1 MKIMNIGIL
10 AHVDAG
16 KTTLT
21 ESMLYASGTIAES
34 GRVDRGSTITDS
46 MALEK
51 QRGITIQ
58 ASIASYQWG
67 HVKVNLIDTPGHI
80 DFYSE
85 VERSLNV
92 LDGAILLI
100 SAKDGI
106 QAQTRILFDAIRK
119 RKLPALIFINKIDQ
133 PDIDFDSLYED
144 IRAKLSSH
152 ILIMQSITNRIS
164 LLPKTLNPLSEEF
177 KDTII
182 ETDDALLKKYVM
194 DQPITAEELLES
206 RRKNINDGTLLPVY
220 HGSALKHIGTKELM
234 DAILMEFT
242 PFMSPPNSNLAAL
255 VYKVERD
262 DNRNKRTYMRIFG
275 GSIKSRDVLT
285 LQDHSDSIK
294 IKKLETSSNG
304 KMVETEKVECGD
316 IAIFPNE
323 MRLKIGDSIGTIP
336 ERNLI
341 LHNNNLIMQVN
352 ISPVLSSDRTFL
364 LEALSELAE
373 TDPLLQYKLD
383 SRSND
388 IIMEFLG
395 KVQMEVIVSLL
406 QNRYHL
412 QVNIENVTTIYKE
425 RPLKKADFTAHI
437 EVTPNPFWASIGLSI
452 EPLPIG
458 TGLRY
463 ESKVSYGYLNK
474 SFQNAVEEGVRYGCE
489 QGLYGWE
496 VTDLKVCFEY
506 GVYYSPVS
514 TPADFRHLAPIVFE
528 QALKQSG
535 TELLEPCL
543 SFELYVPQDC
553 NARVYNDLKKFHAD
567 IVSIK
572 TQHNEVVVSGKIP
585 ARTSQFYKEQLSE
598 LTKGRGVFLTE
609 RAGYQQNTGETF
621 TQARKPDD
629 RLDKTRHFFDKS
641 YGEIGNEGHQSGM
654 KFM

>member
-1 MKIMNIGIL
+1 M
-10 AHVDAG
+10 
-16 KTTLT
+16 
-21 ESMLYASGTIAES
+21 
-34 GRVDRGSTITDS
+34 
-46 MALEK
+46 
-51 QRGITIQ
+51 Q
-58 ASIASYQWG
+58 A
-67 HVKVNLIDTPGHI
+67 
-80 DFYSE
+80 
-85 VERSLNV
+85 
-92 LDGAILLI
+92 
-100 SAKDGI
+100 
-106 QAQTRILFDAIRK
+106 
-119 RKLPALIFINKIDQ
+119 
-133 PDIDFDSLYED
+133 
-144 IRAKLSSH
+144 
-152 ILIMQSITNRIS
+152 
-164 LLPKTLNPLSEEF
+164 
-177 KDTII
+177 
-182 ETDDALLKKYVM
+182 
-194 DQPITAEELLES
+194 
-206 RRKNINDGTLLPVY
+206 
-220 HGSALKHIGTKELM
+220 
-234 DAILMEFT
+234 
-242 PFMSPPNSNLAAL
+242 
-255 VYKVERD
+255 
-262 DNRNKRTYMRIFG
+262 
-275 GSIKSRDVLT
+275 
-285 LQDHSDSIK
+285 
-294 IKKLETSSNG
+294 
-304 KMVETEKVECGD
+304 
-316 IAIFPNE
+316 
-323 MRLKIGDSIGTIP
+323 
-336 ERNLI
+336 
-341 LHNNNLIMQVN
+341 N

-412 QVNIENVTTIYKE
+412 QVKIENITTIYKE
-425 RPLKKADFTAHI
+425 RPLKRADFTAHI
-437 EVTPNPFWASIGLSI
+437 EVFPNPFWASIGLSI
-452 EPLPIG
+452 EPLPTG

-474 SFQNAVEEGVRYGCE
+474 SFQNAVEEGVRNGCE

-609 RAGYQQNTGETF
+609 RAGYQQNTGEIF

-629 RLDKTRHFFDKS
+629 RLDKTRHLFDKA
-641 YGEIGNEGHQSGM
+641 YDEIGNEGHQSGINR
-654 KFM
+654 KRHKR

>member
-34 GRVDRGSTITDS
+34 GRVDRGTTNTDS

-58 ASIASYQWG
+58 ASLASYQWN
-67 HVKVNLIDTPGHI
+67 HVKINLIDTPGHI

-119 RKLPALIFINKIDQ
+119 RKLPSLIFINKIDQ
-133 PDIDFDSLYED
+133 PDIDLDSLYEE

-152 ILIMQSITNRIS
+152 TLIMQSITNGIS
-164 LLPKTLNPLSEEF
+164 LLPKTLNPLPEEF
-177 KDTII
+177 KNTII
-182 ETDDALLKKYVM
+182 ETDDDLLKKYVM

-220 HGSALKHIGTKELM
+220 HGSALKHIGTKELL
-234 DAILMEFT
+234 DAIIMEFS
-242 PFMSPPNSNLAAL
+242 PFMPAPNSNLAAL

-262 DNRNKRTYMRIFG
+262 DHRNKRTYMRIFG
-275 GSIKSRDVLT
+275 GSIKARDVLT

-294 IKKLETSSNG
+294 IRKLETSSNG
-304 KMVETEKVECGD
+304 EIVETENVECGD

-323 MRLKIGDSIGTIP
+323 TRLKIGDFIGTIP
-336 ERNLI
+336 QRNLI
-341 LHNNNLIMQVN
+341 LHDNNLIMQAN
-352 ISPVLSSDRTFL
+352 IYPVLSSDRTLL

-383 SRSND
+383 SRSNN

-395 KVQMEVIVSLL
+395 KVQMEVIISLL

-412 QVNIENVTTIYKE
+412 QVRVENVTTIYKE
-425 RPLKKADFTAHI
+425 RPLKKAEFTAHI
-437 EVTPNPFWASIGLSI
+437 EITPNPYWASIGLSV

-474 SFQNAVEEGVRYGCE
+474 SFQNAVEEGVRYGCV

-543 SFELYVPQDC
+543 LFELYVPQDC
-553 NARVYNDLKKFHAD
+553 NARVYNDLKKFRAD

-572 TQHNEVVVSGKIP
+572 TQHNEIIVSGRIP

-598 LTKGRGVFLTE
+598 LTKGRGVFITE
-609 RAGYQQNTGETF
+609 RAGYQQNTGEIF
-621 TQARKPDD
+621 TQARTPDD
-629 RLDKTRHFFDKS
+629 RLDKTRHLFDKA
-641 YGEIGNEGHQSGM
+641 YFPCKQ
-654 KFM
+654 

>member
-1 MKIMNIGIL
+1 MEIMNIGIL

-21 ESMLYASGTIAES
+21 ESMLYTSGTITES
-34 GRVDRGSTITDS
+34 GRVDSGSTITDS

-58 ASIASYQWG
+58 ASIASYEWNN
-67 HVKVNLIDTPGHI
+67 VKINLIDTPGHI

-133 PDIDFDSLYED
+133 FDIDLKSLYKEIKD
-144 IRAKLSSH
+144 KLSSH
-152 ILIMQSITNRIS
+152 ILIMQDITDGN
-164 LLPKTLNPLSEEF
+164 LLLSKTQVGLSEEI

-182 ETDDALLKKYVM
+182 EADDALMEKYIM
-194 DQPITAEELLES
+194 DKTITEDELLNS
-206 RRKNINDGTLLPVY
+206 RRKNISNGNLLPVY

-234 DAILMEFT
+234 DAILMEFN
-242 PFMSPPNSNLAAL
+242 PHILPPDSGLAAL
-255 VYKVERD
+255 VYKIERD
-262 DNRNKRTYMRIFG
+262 DDRNKRTYMRIFG
-275 GSIKSRDVLT
+275 GSIKTRDVLT
-285 LQDHSDSIK
+285 LKSQSDSIK
-294 IKKLETSSNG
+294 VKKLETSHNG
-304 KMVETEKVECGD
+304 KFEETERIECGD
-316 IAIFPNE
+316 IAILPNE
-323 MRLKIGDSIGTIP
+323 TRLKIGDSIGTIP
-336 ERNLI
+336 ESNLI
-341 LHNNNLIMQVN
+341 LQNNNLIMQAN
-352 ISPVLSSDRTFL
+352 ISPVLSSNRTFL

-383 SRSND
+383 SRSSD
-388 IIMEFLG
+388 IIIEFLG
-395 KVQMEVIVSLL
+395 KVQMEVIVALL
-406 QNRYHL
+406 QSRYHL

-425 RPLKKADFTAHI
+425 RPLKKSNFTAHI
-437 EVTPNPFWASIGLSI
+437 EVPPNPFWASIELSI

-506 GVYYSPVS
+506 GLYYSPVS

-535 TELLEPCL
+535 SELLEPCL

-553 NARVYNDLKKFHAD
+553 NARVYNDLKKFHAT
-567 IVSIK
+567 IESIK
-572 TQHNEVVVSGKIP
+572 TQRNEIVVSGKIP

-598 LTKGRGVFLTE
+598 FTKGRGVFLTE
-609 RAGYQQNTGETF
+609 QAGYQQNTGEIF
-621 TQARKPDD
+621 TQTRKPDD
-629 RLDKTRHFFDKS
+629 RLDKTRHLFDKT
-641 YGEIGNEGHQSGM
+641 
-654 KFM
+654 KL

>member
-21 ESMLYASGTIAES
+21 ESMLYTSGTIAES
-34 GRVDRGSTITDS
+34 GRVDSGSTITDS

-58 ASIASYQWG
+58 ASIASFEWNN
-67 HVKVNLIDTPGHI
+67 VKINLIDTPGHI

-133 PDIDFDSLYED
+133 PDIDLDLLYKD
-144 IRAKLSSH
+144 IRDKLSSH
-152 ILIMQSITNRIS
+152 ILVMQSITNGGF
-164 LLPKTLNPLSEEF
+164 LLPKTLDKLSEEF

-182 ETDDALLKKYVM
+182 ETDDALLEKYIM
-194 DQPITAEELLES
+194 NQPITTEELLNS
-206 RRKNINDGTLLPVY
+206 RRKNISNGNLLPIY

-234 DAILMEFT
+234 DAILMEFN
-242 PFMSPPNSNLAAL
+242 PHILPPDSGLAAL
-255 VYKVERD
+255 VYKIERD

-275 GSIKSRDVLT
+275 GSIKTRDVLT
-285 LQDHSDSIK
+285 LKDHSDKIK
-294 IKKLETSSNG
+294 IKKIETSSNG
-304 KMVETEKVECGD
+304 EIVETDKIECGD

-323 MRLKIGDSIGTIP
+323 TQLKIGDTIGSIP
-336 ERNLI
+336 QNNLI
-341 LHNNNLIMQVN
+341 LHNNNLIMQAN
-352 ISPVLSSDRTFL
+352 ISPVFSSDRAFL
-364 LEALSELAE
+364 LEALSELSE

-383 SRSND
+383 FRTSD

-406 QNRYHL
+406 QSRYHL
-412 QVNIENVTTIYKE
+412 QVKIENVTTIYKE
-425 RPLKKADFTAHI
+425 RPLKKANYTAHI
-437 EVTPNPFWASIGLSI
+437 EVSPNPFWASIELSI

-506 GVYYSPVS
+506 GLYYSPVS

-528 QALKQSG
+528 QALKQAG

-543 SFELYVPQDC
+543 SFELFVPQDC
-553 NARVYNDLKKFHAD
+553 NARVYNDLEKFHAA
-567 IVSIK
+567 IKSIK
-572 TQHNEVVVSGKIP
+572 TQHNEILVSGKIP
-585 ARTSQFYKEQLSE
+585 ARTSQSYKEQLSE
-598 LTKGRGVFLTE
+598 FTKGRGVFLTE
-609 RAGYQQNTGETF
+609 QAGYQQNTGEIF
-621 TQARKPDD
+621 TQTRKPDD
-629 RLDKTRHFFDKS
+629 RLDKTRHLFDKA
-641 YGEIGNEGHQSGM
+641 
-654 KFM
+654 

>member
-1 MKIMNIGIL
+1 M
-10 AHVDAG
+10 
-16 KTTLT
+16 
-21 ESMLYASGTIAES
+21 
-34 GRVDRGSTITDS
+34 
-46 MALEK
+46 
-51 QRGITIQ
+51 
-58 ASIASYQWG
+58 
-67 HVKVNLIDTPGHI
+67 
-80 DFYSE
+80 
-85 VERSLNV
+85 
-92 LDGAILLI
+92 
-100 SAKDGI
+100 
-106 QAQTRILFDAIRK
+106 
-119 RKLPALIFINKIDQ
+119 
-133 PDIDFDSLYED
+133 
-144 IRAKLSSH
+144 
-152 ILIMQSITNRIS
+152 
-164 LLPKTLNPLSEEF
+164 
-177 KDTII
+177 
-182 ETDDALLKKYVM
+182 
-194 DQPITAEELLES
+194 
-206 RRKNINDGTLLPVY
+206 PVY

-341 LHNNNLIMQVN
+341 LHNNNLIMQAN

-474 SFQNAVEEGVRYGCE
+474 SFQNAV
-489 QGLYGWE
+489 
-496 VTDLKVCFEY
+496 
-506 GVYYSPVS
+506 
-514 TPADFRHLAPIVFE
+514 
-528 QALKQSG
+528 
-535 TELLEPCL
+535 
-543 SFELYVPQDC
+543 
-553 NARVYNDLKKFHAD
+553 
-567 IVSIK
+567 
-572 TQHNEVVVSGKIP
+572 
-585 ARTSQFYKEQLSE
+585 
-598 LTKGRGVFLTE
+598 
-609 RAGYQQNTGETF
+609 
-621 TQARKPDD
+621 
-629 RLDKTRHFFDKS
+629 
-641 YGEIGNEGHQSGM
+641 
-654 KFM
+654 

>member
-34 GRVDRGSTITDS
+34 GRVDSGSTITDS

-58 ASIASYQWG
+58 ASIASYQWS
-67 HVKVNLIDTPGHI
+67 HVKINLIDTPGHI

-133 PDIDFDSLYED
+133 PDIDLDSLYED

-152 ILIMQSITNRIS
+152 ILIMQSITNGIS

-194 DQPITAEELLES
+194 DRPITAEELLES

-234 DAILMEFT
+234 DAILMDFS
-242 PFMSPPNSNLAAL
+242 PFIPAPDSNLAAL

-304 KMVETEKVECGD
+304 QMVETEKVECGD

-323 MRLKIGDSIGTIP
+323 TRLKIGDSIGTIP

-341 LHNNNLIMQVN
+341 LHNNNLIMQAN

-388 IIMEFLG
+388 IIM
-395 KVQMEVIVSLL
+395 
-406 QNRYHL
+406 
-412 QVNIENVTTIYKE
+412 
-425 RPLKKADFTAHI
+425 
-437 EVTPNPFWASIGLSI
+437 
-452 EPLPIG
+452 
-458 TGLRY
+458 
-463 ESKVSYGYLNK
+463 
-474 SFQNAVEEGVRYGCE
+474 
-489 QGLYGWE
+489 
-496 VTDLKVCFEY
+496 
-506 GVYYSPVS
+506 
-514 TPADFRHLAPIVFE
+514 
-528 QALKQSG
+528 
-535 TELLEPCL
+535 
-543 SFELYVPQDC
+543 
-553 NARVYNDLKKFHAD
+553 
-567 IVSIK
+567 
-572 TQHNEVVVSGKIP
+572 
-585 ARTSQFYKEQLSE
+585 
-598 LTKGRGVFLTE
+598 
-609 RAGYQQNTGETF
+609 
-621 TQARKPDD
+621 
-629 RLDKTRHFFDKS
+629 
-641 YGEIGNEGHQSGM
+641 
-654 KFM
+654 